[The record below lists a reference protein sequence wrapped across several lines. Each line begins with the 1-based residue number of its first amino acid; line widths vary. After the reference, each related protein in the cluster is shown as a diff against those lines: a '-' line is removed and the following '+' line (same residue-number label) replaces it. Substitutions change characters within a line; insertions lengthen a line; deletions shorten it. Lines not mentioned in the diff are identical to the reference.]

1 MEKSKLSANQVA
13 VSNRL
18 AELGISSYNQ
28 HRHIVEILGS
38 IITPN
43 ETIEAVVI
51 GRNANHTSA
60 LFALTQKQLFYI
72 VGDKLYHSTNQIA
85 LSSLMGVTLLPT
97 PILSSVTIESK
108 AGEFCIMDA
117 NNSNADFFTKQL
129 NRVISQSNDEE
140 GNTPVD
146 MPIEPESPT
155 TTNPTPVTNTNN
167 EETTRTPVF
176 NLTNN
181 ELEFI
186 SQQHAGIL
194 TTASASGDI
203 HTNPVYYVVQNSNIY
218 ILTRKKTHKAQ
229 NMVSRPQATLAIL
242 NNNTLQ
248 YVTINALSQV
258 VSSLEK
264 EELIYNSISEQISKK
279 SSSIIQNALYDTEK
293 GEYTVF
299 QLVPVSSSN
308 NINA

>member
-1 MEKSKLSANQVA
+1 M
-13 VSNRL
+13 
-18 AELGISSYNQ
+18 
-28 HRHIVEILGS
+28 
-38 IITPN
+38 
-43 ETIEAVVI
+43 
-51 GRNANHTSA
+51 
-60 LFALTQKQLFYI
+60 
-72 VGDKLYHSTNQIA
+72 
-85 LSSLMGVTLLPT
+85 
-97 PILSSVTIESK
+97 
-108 AGEFCIMDA
+108 
-117 NNSNADFFTKQL
+117 
-129 NRVISQSNDEE
+129 NRVISQSND
-140 GNTPVD
+140 
-146 MPIEPESPT
+146 
-155 TTNPTPVTNTNN
+155 

-186 SQQHAGIL
+186 SQQRAGIL
-194 TTASASGDI
+194 TTTSASGDI

-218 ILTRKKTHKAQ
+218 ILTRKETHKAK

-279 SSSIIQNALYDTEK
+279 SSSIIQNALYDAEK

-299 QLVPVSSSN
+299 QLVLVSSSN